1 MSDSDATIID
11 LTTSLQ
17 RAHDLIE
24 ELRTEIKTLEHR
36 CADLGQQVIDWS
48 TVAVRFSV
56 AISRDTVGQLRG
68 DDWLRWKN
76 THALLRKMTGIGT
89 NAES

>member
-1 MSDSDATIID
+1 MTDHDATIID

-17 RAHDLIE
+17 RAHDVIAD
-24 ELRTEIKTLEHR
+24 LRNEIKTLEQR
-36 CADLGQQVIDWS
+36 CADLGQQVLDWS

-56 AISRDTVGQLRG
+56 AISRDTVSQLRG

-76 THALLRKMTGIGT
+76 THAMLRQMTGIGANET
-89 NAES
+89 